1 MKRLAC
7 YNLTMKKPL
16 NQTEILNEMYNLILS
31 KHIRE
36 WERNLILEAKNRIE
50 NQGNLEEALAQL
62 EAQLR
67 PLALRYNLTPM
78 TTEFYN
84 KISNSRLFGPGV
96 GHRL

>member
-36 WERNLILEAKNRIE
+36 WERTLILEAKNRIE

-62 EAQLR
+62 EA
-67 PLALRYNLTPM
+67 
-78 TTEFYN
+78 
-84 KISNSRLFGPGV
+84 
-96 GHRL
+96 

>member
-1 MKRLAC
+1 MKRFAC

-36 WERNLILEAKNRIE
+36 WERALILEAKSRIE
-50 NQGNLEEALAQL
+50 SQGNLEEALTQL

-84 KISNSRLFGPGV
+84 KISTSGLFGRGV

>member
-1 MKRLAC
+1 MNKS
-7 YNLTMKKPL
+7 L
-16 NQTEILNEMYNLILS
+16 NQVEILNEMYNLVLS

-36 WERNLILEAKNRIE
+36 WERTLILEAKNRIE
-50 NQGNLEEALAQL
+50 SQENLEDALVQL

-78 TTEFYN
+78 TSEFYN
-84 KISNSRLFGPGV
+84 KISNSSLFGRGV